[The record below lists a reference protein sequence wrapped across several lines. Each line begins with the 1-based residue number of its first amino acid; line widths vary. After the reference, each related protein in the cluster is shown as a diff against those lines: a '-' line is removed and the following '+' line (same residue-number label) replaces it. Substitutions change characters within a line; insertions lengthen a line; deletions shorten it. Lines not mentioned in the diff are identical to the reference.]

1 MIIDSHAHLYGPRVT
16 PRAWLQA
23 FADYG
28 SAISTRS
35 SDYVGR
41 KIAEGWFDE
50 TGDLLVADMDE
61 AGIDKTV
68 IMAIDFGLYAGTD
81 DDVSLE
87 QRYAIFYE
95 AVQRHPQ
102 RLVLYGSVD
111 PRRPGAPDFVQR
123 AVEQWGMKGFKLWCT
138 GVNPQDSACYRVYE
152 KCAAL
157 GLPVVVHTGQE
168 ITPARTE
175 PTRPVYVDQPSA
187 DFPEVTFVLAHAGM
201 AWWEEA
207 ASLAW
212 HHPNV
217 YLDTA
222 YWQMKYLTDPA
233 QFARELRGLIST
245 AGKEKVFFGSDW
257 PALRT
262 VRRAKHDAWV
272 QVLRSLPDE
281 APGGVQFERE
291 EIDLLLGGAAA
302 KALNLE

>member
-102 RLVLYGSVD
+102 PACALRQRRPTAS
-111 PRRPGAPDFVQR
+111 RRPGLRAARRR
-123 AVEQWGMKGFKLWCT
+123 AVGNE
-138 GVNPQDSACYRVYE
+138 GVQALVHGRKPPRQRLLPRIREVRGARASGRRAYRP
-152 KCAAL
+152 
-157 GLPVVVHTGQE
+157 GDH
-168 ITPARTE
+168 AR
-175 PTRPVYVDQPSA
+175 A
-187 DFPEVTFVLAHAGM
+187 DRAHAAGCT
-201 AWWEEA
+201 
-207 ASLAW
+207 SIS
-212 HHPNV
+212 HPP
-217 YLDTA
+217 TS
-222 YWQMKYLTDPA
+222 Q
-233 QFARELRGLIST
+233 R
-245 AGKEKVFFGSDW
+245 
-257 PALRT
+257 
-262 VRRAKHDAWV
+262 
-272 QVLRSLPDE
+272 
-281 APGGVQFERE
+281 
-291 EIDLLLGGAAA
+291 
-302 KALNLE
+302 